1 MKKSLLSSDGE
12 MNLTFETVKVLRV
25 EVNSLNFTNQVFF
38 LDVTLLQ
45 KFFKVKSIT
54 FNILRTPNG
63 RLNNSNLLF
72 LCFRSAR
79 EYIF

>member
-1 MKKSLLSSDGE
+1 MRFSVVVKKLFVKKSLLSSDGE

-45 KFFKVKSIT
+45 KF
-54 FNILRTPNG
+54 LR
-63 RLNNSNLLF
+63 
-72 LCFRSAR
+72 
-79 EYIF
+79 

>member
-1 MKKSLLSSDGE
+1 MSFSVVVKKLFVKKSLLSSDGE

-45 KFFKVKSIT
+45 KF
-54 FNILRTPNG
+54 LR
-63 RLNNSNLLF
+63 
-72 LCFRSAR
+72 
-79 EYIF
+79 

>member
-38 LDVTLLQ
+38 LDVTLTKL
-45 KFFKVKSIT
+45 FKVKSIT

>member
-12 MNLTFETVKVLRV
+12 MNLIFETVKVLRA

-45 KFFKVKSIT
+45 KF
-54 FNILRTPNG
+54 LR
-63 RLNNSNLLF
+63 
-72 LCFRSAR
+72 
-79 EYIF
+79 